1 LLYLWDLT
9 RNGWANDFYSA
20 AVQAGTKSWKA
31 FFFGSFDSSNFITV
45 DKTPASLW
53 VMELSGRIF
62 GFSQWSMLAP
72 QALEGVASVALLY
85 AAVRRWFGPAAGLI
99 AGLVLALTPVA
110 VLMFRFNNPDALLV
124 LLMTAAAYALVRA
137 IENGRT
143 RWLVFCGVLLGFAF
157 LAKML
162 QAFLVVPGFAIA
174 YLWAGAPR
182 SWLRRLWQTVL
193 MGAGIIVGAGWWV
206 LIAELTPAADRP
218 YFGGSTDN
226 NILQLAIG
234 YNGLGR
240 LDGNE
245 TGSIGGGGP
254 GGSGFGGA
262 TGLLRLFHSEFGGQI
277 SWLLPAALICL
288 GAMLWVSR
296 RAVRTDRIRAAALLW
311 GGWVIV
317 TGLVFSYMSGII
329 HPYYM
334 IALAP
339 GIGALVGIGAMA
351 LWEQRLGWA
360 GRAVAAATVLV
371 TAVWSYVLLDR
382 TPDWLPWLR
391 WVVLLAGVLGAAAV
405 LAGPWL
411 ASLTSFRRLVLVPV
425 GLAMVAGLAGPAAYA
440 LDTVNTAHTGAIPS
454 AGPAAAGFGG
464 GPGGFGGTRSGGFAG
479 ARPGGTGTS
488 GTGTSGTGTSGTGTG
503 GTRPGGTAGNGFPG
517 GATGQFGGPGG
528 SSGTQAGSSAGSSG
542 LARPGGAGAAGGP
555 GGTGGPGGGLGGNT
569 QVSSALVKLLK
580 QNASAYKWVAAT
592 EGSTGAAPLELAT
605 GDAVMAIGG
614 FNGTDPWPTLA
625 VFKELV
631 AKHEV
636 HYYVGQGSES
646 FGGGRGSSAIA
657 SWVAAHFKKETVGGQ
672 TVYDLTQP
680 LSALRSARV
689 GRPPRGR
696 SVARQEVVV
705 LLGPQDAHGRGV
717 HLGAEGSII
726 DSPVQDGL
734 IHGDGGR
741 QALRGDQV
749 APGGEEVDGAGG
761 RRQAGHRG
769 RRAQVV
775 GDDHAIE
782 VQLLAQQPH
791 DAGGERRQVMGVDAR
806 VGGQS
811 DHDERHAG
819 LDGRLERLKV
829 RALGAGRRVDHP
841 GAEIGVAHHAA
852 QAGEVLGGGRDSG
865 LSQAADERRAV
876 RPGDLRGVAELPL
889 QRADRRVLARGRAR
903 YDVHHRGQVE
913 VDARRPQLAAPRR
926 GPPLQFGGGQ
936 LALGQGGRDGR
947 EAGAGQFLDLAAFLV
962 GRDEEPDLGRGGGR
976 RQGLNGLG
984 CPPVRGHAGR
994 ARALPEERPEM
1005 IGTDRLG
1012 DFGLGGSGD
1021 AHQEQLA
1028 DALGLAHLAED
1039 LNRAGRPRWPA
1050 GGRPGGQRL
1059 ARSGTCDAGRG
1070 LRGLAARREAAP

>member
-1 LLYLWDLT
+1 VARHSIRTRPRPTRNRARRLLRGPDTDPRWARPALFGLLVLTALLYLWDLT
-9 RNGWANDFYSA
+9 RNGWANDFYAA

-62 GFSQWSMLAP
+62 GFSQWSMLVP

-85 AAVRRWFGPAAGLI
+85 AAVRRWFGPVAGLI

-110 VLMFRFNNPDALLV
+110 ALMFRFNNPDALLV

-182 SWLRRLWQTVL
+182 GLLRRVWQTAA
-193 MGAGIIVGAGWWV
+193 MGAGIIVGAGWWI

-288 GAMLWVSR
+288 AAMLWVSR
-296 RAVRTDRIRAAALLW
+296 RAARTDRIRAAALLW

-334 IALAP
+334 VALAP
-339 GIGALVGIGAMA
+339 SIGALVGIGATA
-351 LWEQRLGWA
+351 LSGGVWARRQGRPGQQGRPPEAVQQKRLGVA

-371 TAVWSYVLLDR
+371 TAVWSYMLLDR

-391 WVVLLAGVLGAAAV
+391 WVVLLAGVLGAGAV
-405 LAGPWL
+405 LAAP
-411 ASLTSFRRLVLVPV
+411 SFRRLVLLPV
-425 GLAMVAGLAGPAAYA
+425 VLAMVAGLAGPAAYA
-440 LDTVNTAHTGAIPS
+440 LDTVNSAHTGAIPS

-464 GPGGFGGTRSGGFAG
+464 GGPGGFAG
-479 ARPGGTGTS
+479 ARP
-488 GTGTSGTGTSGTGTG
+488 G

-517 GATGQFGGPGG
+517 GQAGQFGGPGSTG
-528 SSGTQAGSSAGSSG
+528 ATGGASGAS
-542 LARPGGAGAAGGP
+542 GGAGGTGGP
-555 GGTGGPGGGLGGNT
+555 GGTVGGGAGPGGGLGGNT
-569 QVSSALVKLLK
+569 QVSSALVKLLE
-580 QNASAYKWVAAT
+580 QDAAAYKWVAAT
-592 EGSTGAAPLELAT
+592 EGSEGAAPLELAT

-625 VFKELV
+625 TFEELV
-631 AKHEV
+631 AKHEI

-646 FGGGRGSSAIA
+646 FGGGRGSSSIA
-657 SWVAAHFKKETVGGQ
+657 SWVAAHFKKVTVGGQ

-680 LSALRSARV
+680 LSTFRSARV
-689 GRPPRGR
+689 G
-696 SVARQEVVV
+696 
-705 LLGPQDAHGRGV
+705 
-717 HLGAEGSII
+717 
-726 DSPVQDGL
+726 
-734 IHGDGGR
+734 
-741 QALRGDQV
+741 
-749 APGGEEVDGAGG
+749 
-761 RRQAGHRG
+761 
-769 RRAQVV
+769 
-775 GDDHAIE
+775 
-782 VQLLAQQPH
+782 
-791 DAGGERRQVMGVDAR
+791 
-806 VGGQS
+806 
-811 DHDERHAG
+811 
-819 LDGRLERLKV
+819 
-829 RALGAGRRVDHP
+829 
-841 GAEIGVAHHAA
+841 
-852 QAGEVLGGGRDSG
+852 
-865 LSQAADERRAV
+865 QAAA
-876 RPGDLRGVAELPL
+876 RPL
-889 QRADRRVLARGRAR
+889 
-903 YDVHHRGQVE
+903 
-913 VDARRPQLAAPRR
+913 
-926 GPPLQFGGGQ
+926 
-936 LALGQGGRDGR
+936 
-947 EAGAGQFLDLAAFLV
+947 
-962 GRDEEPDLGRGGGR
+962 
-976 RQGLNGLG
+976 
-984 CPPVRGHAGR
+984 
-994 ARALPEERPEM
+994 
-1005 IGTDRLG
+1005 
-1012 DFGLGGSGD
+1012 
-1021 AHQEQLA
+1021 
-1028 DALGLAHLAED
+1028 
-1039 LNRAGRPRWPA
+1039 
-1050 GGRPGGQRL
+1050 
-1059 ARSGTCDAGRG
+1059 SGTA
-1070 LRGLAARREAAP
+1070 

>member
-1 LLYLWDLT
+1 MSATTSVARHSIRTRPRPTRNRARRLLRGPDTDPRWARPALLGLLALTALLYLWDLT
-9 RNGWANDFYSA
+9 RNGWANDFYAA

-72 QALEGVASVALLY
+72 QALEGVASVGLLY
-85 AAVRRWFGPAAGLI
+85 AAVRRWFGPPAGLV

-110 VLMFRFNNPDALLV
+110 ALMFRFNNPDALLV

-182 SWLRRLWQTVL
+182 AWLRRLWQTAA
-193 MGAGIIVGAGWWV
+193 MGAGIVVGAGWWI

-218 YFGGSTDN
+218 YFGGSTNN

-245 TGSIGGGGP
+245 TGSIGGGGAQ
-254 GGSGFGGA
+254 GSGFGGA

-288 GAMLWVSR
+288 AGMAWVSR

-334 IALAP
+334 VALAP

-351 LWEQRLGWA
+351 LGGGVWARRHGRPGQQGRPPEAVQQQRLGWA
-360 GRAVAAATVLV
+360 GRSVAAATVLV
-371 TAVWSYVLLDR
+371 TAVWSYILLDR

-391 WVVLLAGVLGAAAV
+391 WVVLVAGVLSAIAL

-411 ASLTSFRRLVLVPV
+411 ARASSFRRLVLLPV
-425 GLAMVAGLAGPAAYA
+425 GLAMVAGLAGPAAYV

-454 AGPAAAGFGG
+454 AGPATVGFGG
-464 GPGGFGGTRSGGFAG
+464 GPGGGGGFAG
-479 ARPGGTGTS
+479 ARPGGTRPRRDAARRDRGQRVP
-488 GTGTSGTGTSGTGTG
+488 GRAVRRPRWVERDTGWW
-503 GTRPGGTAGNGFPG
+503 
-517 GATGQFGGPGG
+517 GPGPDG
-528 SSGTQAGSSAGSSG
+528 SSGTRGTGRG
-542 LARPGGAGAAGGP
+542 PGGA

-569 QVSSALVKLLK
+569 QVSSALAKLLE
-580 QNASAYKWVAAT
+580 QDASSYKWVAAT
-592 EGSTGAAPLELAT
+592 EGSEEAAPLELAT

-636 HYYVGQGSES
+636 HYYVGQGSQS
-646 FGGGRGSSAIA
+646 FGGGQGSSAIA
-657 SWVAAHFKKETVGGQ
+657 SWVAAHFTKETVGGQ

-680 LSALRSARV
+680 LSAS
-689 GRPPRGR
+689 
-696 SVARQEVVV
+696 
-705 LLGPQDAHGRGV
+705 
-717 HLGAEGSII
+717 
-726 DSPVQDGL
+726 
-734 IHGDGGR
+734 
-741 QALRGDQV
+741 
-749 APGGEEVDGAGG
+749 
-761 RRQAGHRG
+761 
-769 RRAQVV
+769 
-775 GDDHAIE
+775 
-782 VQLLAQQPH
+782 
-791 DAGGERRQVMGVDAR
+791 
-806 VGGQS
+806 
-811 DHDERHAG
+811 
-819 LDGRLERLKV
+819 
-829 RALGAGRRVDHP
+829 
-841 GAEIGVAHHAA
+841 
-852 QAGEVLGGGRDSG
+852 
-865 LSQAADERRAV
+865 
-876 RPGDLRGVAELPL
+876 
-889 QRADRRVLARGRAR
+889 
-903 YDVHHRGQVE
+903 
-913 VDARRPQLAAPRR
+913 
-926 GPPLQFGGGQ
+926 
-936 LALGQGGRDGR
+936 
-947 EAGAGQFLDLAAFLV
+947 
-962 GRDEEPDLGRGGGR
+962 
-976 RQGLNGLG
+976 
-984 CPPVRGHAGR
+984 
-994 ARALPEERPEM
+994 
-1005 IGTDRLG
+1005 
-1012 DFGLGGSGD
+1012 
-1021 AHQEQLA
+1021 
-1028 DALGLAHLAED
+1028 
-1039 LNRAGRPRWPA
+1039 
-1050 GGRPGGQRL
+1050 
-1059 ARSGTCDAGRG
+1059 
-1070 LRGLAARREAAP
+1070 